1 MKTCTRSIHER
12 QGQVGQEPITVGIDG
27 GYVRNWHDK
36 KRNFEVIVGKSMA
49 LRCNDW
55 ETVERLG
62 VKQP

>member
-1 MKTCTRSIHER
+1 MAGSNPV
-12 QGQVGQEPITVGIDG
+12 QVAVIVGIDG

-49 LRCNDW
+49 LRRNDW

-62 VKQP
+62 VKQQ